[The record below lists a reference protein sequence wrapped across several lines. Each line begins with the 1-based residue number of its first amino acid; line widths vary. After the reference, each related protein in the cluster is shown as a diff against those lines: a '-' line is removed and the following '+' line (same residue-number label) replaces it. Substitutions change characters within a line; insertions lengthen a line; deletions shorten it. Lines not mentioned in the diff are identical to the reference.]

1 MVVRKKNKT
10 SILNSIQ
17 DSISAAVEQNQDL
30 KNSADQI
37 TMTIQDQT
45 INVDCITA
53 INCDVKIEN
62 KANLNFTAIAKI
74 TQKTVGSIKND
85 IQEAVKTTVYNT
97 IKQYSFSSFSDLAD
111 EFGSLSNN
119 ADLANKIAE
128 AITNSVVSNQD
139 FANINKQLSESKVN
153 QVINLGGAL
162 SPGQKPTK
170 EQAKKYLNTAVPE
183 YCRDCPEY
191 SVIETITKPDGTIIN
206 KKSTYP
212 ACFLCLGTPENPR
225 VLNAL
230 NYSSITM
237 IANYYVNS
245 FINAITENKEVVNI
259 TNKLQN
265 DIEQTQGG
273 SLQGISHAMGP
284 ALIVMIIGGVLLG
297 AGGLY
302 ISYKKLSKKSDAK
315 SVPKPSSGRDLPSP
329 TALPL
334 D

>member
-45 INVDCITA
+45 INANCITA

-62 KANLNFTAIAKI
+62 KADLKFTAIAKI

-153 QVINLGGAL
+153 QVINLGGRL
-162 SPGQKPTK
+162 PPGQKPTN
-170 EQAKKYLNTAVPE
+170 EQAKDYLNTAVPE
-183 YCRDCPEY
+183 YCKDCPSY
-191 SVIETITKPDGTIIN
+191 NVIETITKPDGTIIS

-212 ACFLCLGTPENPR
+212 ACFLCIGTPDSPR
-225 VLNAL
+225 VINAL
-230 NYSSITM
+230 NYSAITM
-237 IANYYVNS
+237 VARYYVNS
-245 FINAITENKEVVNI
+245 FIDAVTENKEVINI

-273 SLQGISHAMGP
+273 SLQGMSHAMGP
-284 ALIVMIIGGVLLG
+284 ALIAMIIGGVLLG

-302 ISYKKLSKKSDAK
+302 LSYKKFSKKSNTGSLNTSA
-315 SVPKPSSGRDLPSP
+315 SPSNPS
-329 TALPL
+329 LQ
-334 D
+334 